1 MSMRKIL
8 LTFFIFL
15 SFSAQIFAQDS
26 PKVLVAIAHPDD
38 DATFAASVYKITHN
52 LNGQVDYLLVTNGEG
67 GFKYSTLSEDIY
79 GLELTEEEIGRK
91 HLPEIRKKELM
102 EGGKIIG
109 VKNYYFLEQQDHKY
123 TNNIREVLDSVWNVP
138 YVKTQ
143 MRDLIEKED
152 YDYVFVLIPTETTH
166 AHHSSVGILMLET
179 VSEMPVNER
188 PVVLGGR
195 GKNKSDT
202 VNFVYRG
209 LKEFPLTTFTDDDLI
224 FSFDKTTPFGFNDK
238 LNYKIIVNWLIAEHK
253 SQGTMQL
260 GMNYGD
266 YENYYFFDMNDKNKI
281 PQTEELFE
289 KLKEVTFKKKEYPN
303 N

>member
-1 MSMRKIL
+1 MRKFLLIFSIL
-8 LTFFIFL
+8 L
-15 SFSAQIFAQDS
+15 SFSGQVFPQDS

-38 DATFAASVYKITHN
+38 DATFAGSVYKITHD
-52 LNGQVDYLLVTNGEG
+52 LKGQVDYLLVTNGEG

-79 GLELTEEEIGRK
+79 GLELTDEEVGRK
-91 HLPEIRKKELM
+91 YLPEIRKKELKA
-102 EGGKIIG
+102 GGDIIG
-109 VKNYYFLEQQDHKY
+109 VKNYYFLEQKDHKY
-123 TNNIREVLDSVWNVP
+123 TNNIREVLDSVWNVA
-138 YVKTQ
+138 YVKSQ
-143 MRDLIEKED
+143 MKELIEKEN

-179 VSEMPVNER
+179 INEMPLDTR
-188 PVVLGGR
+188 PVVLGGSS
-195 GKNKSDT
+195 KNKDDT
-202 VNFVYRG
+202 TNFIYRG
-209 LKEFPLTTFTDDDLI
+209 LKEFPLTSFTDDNEI
-224 FSFDKTTPFGFNDK
+224 FTFDRTTPFGFNDK

-266 YENYYFFDMNDKNKI
+266 YEKYYFFDMNDQSKI
-281 PQTEELFE
+281 EQTKELFE